1 MSLFEKLNN
10 KRYNLQEKKEFSPGS
25 DGKVRI
31 GGNRNQ
37 TSRTTTTTTDDIP
50 DMSNPKIK
58 KKLDTTE
65 KKLNKLIDKEGKKVN
80 KLSNKI
86 TKSTEKSILTKKF
99 KKPIKLVKKLKK
111 YLKNPPSSAIID
123 TRGRY
128 KKSISDLDKNLSKL
142 KQQNKAAK
150 YTALI
155 NSTNKN
161 RPEYGFQNKRGG
173 ANKKF
178 LNYMDRFAKAENR
191 PLGDV
196 VSRVTKDRASKGLKI
211 GDIDFK
217 NSEKLAQQRTARIDP
232 LTGKATKKGVENY
245 VLNRRNQSY
254 VSDAQ
259 MKKNQAQAKKIIS
272 NPTGKEY
279 RKIEKTINQSSYAG
293 KRTLPA
299 TKKELKKT
307 YKAIKTSPTFSTKA
321 PLDGRNIQ
329 KIQTP
334 LKTKTKSITTP
345 KRVVK
350 LLKPVK
356 ALKKIATPELEKI
369 KPKVTTGN
377 QIPFVQTPPKALK
390 KIATPE
396 LEKIKP
402 KVTSSKTAFVQP
414 PAKKKILTQTQKL
427 SQKLMKN
434 KNKYAK
440 IAGVT
445 LATGAAILGT
455 NRVMQAQKKQKKA
468 IAALAKD
475 NPKNYTPV
483 DVDLFLNKSGT
494 SPSPSKVTTPKITTP
509 KNNPKSKYTSGVSNA
524 AKSNATLPYNSNK
537 IASYAKPSQRSSKK

>member
-1 MSLFEKLNN
+1 MSLFDKLNN
-10 KRYNLQEKKEFSPGS
+10 KRYDLQEIEKKFSKNS
-25 DGKVRI
+25 SGKVPV
-31 GGNRNQ
+31 GGSNQ
-37 TSRTTTTTTDDIP
+37 NTGRVGDLPVDDIP
-50 DMSNPKIK
+50 DMSNPKINR
-58 KKLDTTE
+58 KLDTDE
-65 KKLNKLIDKEGKKVN
+65 KKLTKLIDQEGKQMTKFTK
-80 KLSNKI
+80 KLG
-86 TKSTEKSILTKKF
+86 KSTRKAELTKKF
-99 KKPIKLVKKLKK
+99 KKPIKLVKKINK
-111 YLKNPPSSAIID
+111 YI
-123 TRGRY
+123 
-128 KKSISDLDKNLSKL
+128 KKSPVDTILGKSTRYNKMKSFLKRTSADL
-142 KQQNKAAK
+142 KQKNKAAK

-161 RPEYGFQNKRGG
+161 RPEYGFENKRGG

-178 LNYMDRFAKAENR
+178 FKYTKQFAKAETR

-196 VSRVTKDRASKGLKI
+196 VSRVTKDRASKGLKV

-217 NSEKLAQQRTARIDP
+217 NSEKLAQQRAARIDP

-279 RKIEKTINQSSYAG
+279 KKIEKTINQSSYAG

-350 LLKPVK
+350 LLKPV
-356 ALKKIATPELEKI
+356 
-369 KPKVTTGN
+369 
-377 QIPFVQTPPKALK
+377 KALK

-483 DVDLFLNKSGT
+483 NVDLFLNKSGT
-494 SPSPSKVTTPKITTP
+494 SPSPSKFITPKITTP

-524 AKSNATLPYNSNK
+524 AKNNATLSYDPNK

>member
-369 KPKVTTGN
+369 KPKVT
-377 QIPFVQTPPKALK
+377 
-390 KIATPE
+390 
-396 LEKIKP
+396 
-402 KVTSSKTAFVQP
+402 SSKTAFVQP